1 MYKQSLQ
8 SKVVEYLLN
17 LYKKQQ
23 KFSKKQN
30 IEPAIKKRLNSQK
43 NYSPFFIYNWQL
55 EKTQFLGM
63 DVYQNKIKNFDNVIL
78 YIHGGSFI
86 ANPNLFQW
94 KMILE
99 IAKKSNS
106 LVIAPLYPKAP
117 FIFPIFYHS

>member
-55 EKTQFLGM
+55 EKTQFLGQTRK
-63 DVYQNKIKNFDNVIL
+63 V
-78 YIHGGSFI
+78 GR
-86 ANPNLFQW
+86 
-94 KMILE
+94 
-99 IAKKSNS
+99 
-106 LVIAPLYPKAP
+106 
-117 FIFPIFYHS
+117 